1 MQITGSK
8 LIRWSG
14 LAAMAAGIIFIGIQ
28 PVHPA
33 DVLESTTTG
42 RWGLIMV
49 LKTAFAILGLV
60 GITGVY
66 AKQVDRSGVLGLI
79 GYVLFSLFF
88 IIQMPLAFIEAVVLP
103 PLATQAPGYVSGL
116 LGAIGG
122 TVSDVNIGAF
132 PAIFSALGALYLLGG
147 TLFGIATFRAAVQ
160 PRWSGGLLVF
170 AVLVTLA
177 SPLLGH
183 PLDRVLA
190 VPMGLALMWLGY
202 SLWSARAVEAVPRVA
217 KIREART
224 VPL

>member
-1 MQITGSK
+1 MHVTGSK

-14 LAAMAAGIIFIGIQ
+14 PAAIAAGIIFIGIQ

-42 RWGLIMV
+42 FWGLIMT

-66 AKQVDRSGVLGLI
+66 AKQVERSGVLGLS
-79 GYVLFSLFF
+79 GYLLFAMFF
-88 IIQMPLAFIEAVVLP
+88 ILQMTLAFIEAVVLP
-103 PLATQAPGYVSGL
+103 PLATLAPSYVTGL

-122 TVSDVNIGAF
+122 TPSEVSIGAF
-132 PAIFSALGALYLLGG
+132 PAIFSVLGALYLLGG
-147 TLFGIATFRAAVQ
+147 TLFGIATFRAGIH
-160 PRWSGGLLVF
+160 PRWAGGLLVF
-170 AVLVTLA
+170 AVLVTLV
-177 SPLLGH
+177 SPVLGH

-190 VPMGLALMWLGY
+190 VPMGLALIWFGS
-202 SLWSARAVEAVPRVA
+202 SLWSARAVDAFPSVA

-224 VPL
+224 VQL